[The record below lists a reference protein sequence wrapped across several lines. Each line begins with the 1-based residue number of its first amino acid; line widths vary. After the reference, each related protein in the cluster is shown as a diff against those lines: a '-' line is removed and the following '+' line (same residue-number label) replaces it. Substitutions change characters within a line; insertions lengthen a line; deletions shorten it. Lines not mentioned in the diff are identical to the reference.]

1 MQRPLAQKS
10 IHPRHAVPVL
20 PRLVAALV
28 LFLTCAPS
36 VMAERTVHEEGA
48 GFYFSHIWLI
58 LLVVQC
64 AIWIGVYD
72 WIGRDTEKLR
82 GRQKFW
88 CGLIMGIGMAGF
100 ILTLVVNVGFSF
112 TVIIALLSVFG
123 VYVFQR
129 NMRLPPERRVLTPM
143 HLKYV
148 LRRFSAKLHL
158 RKTAG
163 SVKLTGGAEMEPEI
177 ALLRKDGNSLDQIAN
192 GREGASE
199 AVLAIKGLVESAVL
213 SRVTDIHM
221 EPKKSEL
228 QVRFRIDGILHN
240 VPSYQPEIALPM
252 ISAVKVLADM
262 DIAEKRKPQDGT
274 FVGRLGNNDLD
285 FRVSTSPSVYGETM
299 VIRVLDRSGG
309 IMGMEKLGFPADNL
323 AAVRKITNYPNGM
336 MIVSGPTG
344 SGKTTTLYSML
355 AEIDAF
361 QKNIITIEN
370 PIEYRLDNINQT
382 QVNPKAGVTFASSLR
397 SFLRQ
402 DPDVI
407 MIGEIRDAE
416 TARVA
421 LQAAMTGHFVFTT
434 VHANDSI
441 TTLFRLLDLG
451 VEPYL
456 ISSSLSA
463 VLAQRLVRVL
473 CPACKIPYEPQPK
486 FLKSIGL
493 KPTEE
498 LELYKAQGCDD
509 CQGTGYHGRIGIF
522 EFFEATDTIKELI
535 RTNPSIQL
543 IKDEARKNR
552 WRTLQETGIAK
563 VIEGVTSVK
572 ELVRVTK

>member
-1 MQRPLAQKS
+1 MS
-10 IHPRHAVPVL
+10 
-20 PRLVAALV
+20 
-28 LFLTCAPS
+28 
-36 VMAERTVHEEGA
+36 
-48 GFYFSHIWLI
+48 
-58 LLVVQC
+58 
-64 AIWIGVYD
+64 
-72 WIGRDTEKLR
+72 
-82 GRQKFW
+82 
-88 CGLIMGIGMAGF
+88 
-100 ILTLVVNVGFSF
+100 VGFSF

-177 ALLRKDGNSLDQIAN
+177 ALLRKDGNSLDQIAA

-407 MIGEIRDAE
+407 MVGEIRDAE

-473 CPACKIPYEPQPK
+473 CPACKIPYAPQPK

-493 KPTEE
+493 NPTEE